1 MRSPRLFR
9 YDSSV
14 RSLGLSPDLVPL
26 PALAAAVLSAVLGSL
41 FVGADTALTTLSAT
55 RLGALIE
62 QSTGPTKAAYERIR
76 QEDAKLR
83 SRYLLGWVVSTSL
96 TAACFDLFFRRS
108 VPGAALYLGLATTI
122 VVSGALY
129 EVSSTLGR
137 KHADRAASMA
147 VRFLRPLEIAM
158 LPLAVPLGW
167 IGSRLGAKDGE
178 QPSDPRVA
186 EAEVEILVDEVERS
200 GLFGREPA
208 EMIRNVLEFA
218 DLTARDVMVPRSKVE
233 AIEISTPLEKVLEIV
248 TESGHSRYP
257 VYKDQIDNI
266 AGLLYAK
273 DLFKVLEER
282 RLKNTTLREITR
294 SPANFVAES
303 QPLSSLLREMKSR
316 RQHLAIVVDEF
327 GGMSGIV
334 TLEDVLEE
342 IVGDIRDEHDETDD
356 GAAIQDLGDGRLVAD
371 AAVSMSDLS
380 AYLGAELDREGKY
393 DSLGGMIT
401 QHVGKVPEVGTAV
414 SKFGLRFIVRD
425 SDERHIGKVEI
436 VRPRAMGAGGAA

>member
-1 MRSPRLFR
+1 M
-9 YDSSV
+9 
-14 RSLGLSPDLVPL
+14 SPDFVPL
-26 PALAAAVLSAVLGSL
+26 PALSAGVLSAVLGSL
-41 FVGADTALTTLSAT
+41 FVGADTALTTLST
-55 RLGALIE
+55 SRLGALIE
-62 QSTGPTKAAYERIR
+62 QSKGPTKAAYERIR

-96 TAACFDLFFRRS
+96 TAAFFDQFFRT
-108 VPGAALYLGLATTI
+108 VYPALGLYLGLATTI
-122 VVSGALY
+122 LLSGALY
-129 EVSSTLGR
+129 EVSATLGR
-137 KHADRAASMA
+137 KHADRAAAAA
-147 VRFLRPLEIAM
+147 VRFLRPLEIVL
-158 LPLAVPLGW
+158 LPLAIPLGW
-167 IGSRLGAKDGE
+167 IGSKLGAKDGE
-178 QPSDPRVA
+178 PASDPRVA
-186 EAEVEILVDEVERS
+186 EAEVELLVDEVERS

-233 AIEISTPLEKVLEIV
+233 AIEISTPLEKVLELV

-257 VYKDQIDNI
+257 VYKDELDNI

-282 RLKNTTLREITR
+282 GLKSTTLREIIR

-303 QPLSSLLREMKSR
+303 QPLSSLLKEMKSR

-356 GAAIQDLGDGRLVAD
+356 GAAIQELGDGRLVAD

-380 AYLGAELDREGKY
+380 AYLGAELDREGQY
-393 DSLGGMIT
+393 ESLGGMLT
-401 QHVGKVPEVGTAV
+401 KHLGKVPEVGTAV

-425 SDERHIGKVEI
+425 SDERHVGKVEI
-436 VRPRAMGAGGAA
+436 VRPSRAMGARAGGAA

>member
-1 MRSPRLFR
+1 
-9 YDSSV
+9 
-14 RSLGLSPDLVPL
+14 LSPDIVPL
-26 PALAAAVLSAVLGSL
+26 PALGAAVLSAALGSL
-41 FVGADTALTTLSAT
+41 FVGADTALTTLSTT

-62 QSTGPTKAAYERIR
+62 QSTGPTKAGYERIR
-76 QEDAKLR
+76 REDAKLR

-96 TAACFDLFFRRS
+96 TTAFLVHVFRAGF
-108 VPGAALYLGLATTI
+108 PGLALYLAVGTTLI
-122 VVSGALY
+122 VSGALY

-137 KHADRAASMA
+137 KYADRAAA
-147 VRFLRPLEIAM
+147 LAARFLRPLEVAM
-158 LPLAVPLGW
+158 LPLAIPLGW
-167 IGSRLGAKDGE
+167 IGSRLGAKDGD
-178 QPSDPRVA
+178 QPSDPRVT

-218 DLTARDVMVPRSKVE
+218 DRTARDVMVPRSKVE
-233 AIEISTPLEKVLEIV
+233 AIELSTPLEKVLEII

-257 VYKDQIDNI
+257 IYKDQIDNI

-282 RLKNTTLREITR
+282 RLKNTTLREIIR

-303 QPLSSLLREMKSR
+303 QPLSSLLKEMKIR

-342 IVGDIRDEHDETDD
+342 IVGDIRDEHDEHEDS
-356 GAAIQDLGDGRLVAD
+356 AAIQDLGDGRLVAD

-380 AYLGAELDREGKY
+380 AYLGADLDREGQY
-393 DSLGGMIT
+393 ESLGGMLT
-401 QHVGKVPEVGTAV
+401 HHLGKVPEVGTAV
-414 SKFGLRFIVRD
+414 SKYGLRFIVRD
-425 SDERHIGKVEI
+425 SDERQIGKVEI
-436 VRPRAMGAGGAA
+436 VRPRAMGAGDAA